1 MTHPGSSPGDRTNK
15 EGRHPRVS
23 ALFVYESQAEL
34 NFAAFAKFPNN
45 ARQNGVGK
53 LAVFC
58 VLDRMA
64 TVCYNEGNNLSKEY
78 WI

>member
-15 EGRHPRVS
+15 EGRHLRVS
-23 ALFVYESQAEL
+23 ALFVYASQAEL
-34 NFAAFAKFPNN
+34 NFAAR
-45 ARQNGVGK
+45 ARSPKMQDKTAAGK
-53 LAVFC
+53 VAVFC

-64 TVCYNEGNNLSKEY
+64 TVCYNEENNISKEY